1 MLQRE
6 GPGRPAATL
15 VQFLDYG
22 QQGYKACHLPP
33 SYAVWFTR
41 LLDGAAI
48 GGQRQITLATGLD
61 RRATV
66 GEMMD
71 MPRFDMARLLVT
83 RAGFD
88 VGSLVGGQEAG
99 AEAGG
104 RARRTGAARGRGV

>member
-1 MLQRE
+1 MEIDYVPQRMLQQE
-6 GPGRPAATL
+6 GAGGPAATL

-22 QQGYKACHLPP
+22 QHDHHACHLPP

-48 GGQRQITLATGLD
+48 GGQRQITLAPGLD

-88 VGSLVGGQEAG
+88 SWSLVG
-99 AEAGG
+99 
-104 RARRTGAARGRGV
+104 ARSEEHTS